1 MYPVIPSSRV
11 AVKRRRLPKLQWPL
25 ELLAPGQAFIV
36 PISGGRDPEGRS
48 VAHLRVA
55 VTRAAE
61 RLDRRFTCAVVDGGL
76 AVTRTA

>member
-1 MYPVIPSSRV
+1 MYPVIPSTRV
-11 AVKRRRLPKLQWPL
+11 AAKRRRFPKLQWPL
-25 ELLAPGQAFIV
+25 EHLAPGQAFIV
-36 PISGGRDPEGRS
+36 PITKGRDPEGRS

-61 RLDRRFTCAVVDGGL
+61 RLDRTFTCSIVDGGL